1 MKIKYKFL
9 LSILSIILIF
19 GIILNIAIRYILIW
33 QMETTIT
40 NSLNHIMYSS
50 REAIK
55 YRLDSNEIRLGEDNL
70 DSQGDYLSRYISAN
84 FQCTVEMRSLEGRI
98 ITDNTDVFFKETL
111 DKGNGSAEDGAAVI
125 NLKYKDKE
133 LYGILSYPIFIN
145 KEKLGILNVVKD
157 FSDDYKESNKMI
169 FFITLIEGFICIFIY
184 LYTYIL
190 TTKITK
196 PIVTL
201 TEAVKEVGE
210 GDYSFSVA
218 VNGKDEL
225 SILLK
230 EFIGMKDK
238 IKAQIET
245 IKEEKE
251 KVETILKGRKSFF
264 DNVTHEMKTPLTAIS
279 GYAEMIMEEVVK
291 DEEFNKRAVER
302 IYLESERL
310 HGLIIDLIKVS
321 KGLSYTKEEVMPIDM
336 KVLIDETCDDMRSKA
351 RKNSLSIINI
361 VESGHIFGQV
371 NRIRELVINIIDN
384 GVKYSR
390 NNGEVRVIGKIQDN
404 DYVFIV
410 ESMSG
415 YIPEEVYGNIFE
427 PFIKSSKFNEEESR
441 GLGLYI
447 CNEIIKD
454 HDGFINI
461 TNGEKVIVETRI
473 LLYENEDGNNLE
485 TI

>member
-9 LSILSIILIF
+9 LSILSIVLIF

-33 QMETTIT
+33 QMESTIT

-55 YRLDSNEIRLGEDNL
+55 YRLDSDEIMVGEDNL

-84 FQCTVEMRSLEGRI
+84 FQCTIEMRGLDGKI
-98 ITDNTDVFFKETL
+98 ITDNTEVFFKETL
-111 DKGNGSAEDGAAVI
+111 DKGTLSAEDGAAVI

-145 KEKLGILNVVKD
+145 KEKQGILNVVKD

-169 FFITLIEGFICIFIY
+169 FFITLIEGFICVFIY

-196 PIVTL
+196 PIVAL

-210 GDYSFSVA
+210 GDYSFFID

-225 SILLK
+225 SILLR

-238 IKAQIET
+238 IKDQIET

-251 KVETILKGRKSFF
+251 KVETLLKGRKSFF

-279 GYAEMIMEEVVK
+279 GYAEMIMEDMVQ

-351 RKNSLSIINI
+351 KKNSLSIINS
-361 VESGHIFGQV
+361 VESGYIFGQV
-371 NRIRELVINIIDN
+371 NRIRELVINIMDN
-384 GVKYSR
+384 GIKYSR
-390 NNGEVRVIGKIQDN
+390 NNGEVRVIGKVQDN
-404 DYVFIV
+404 EYVFIV

-415 YIPEEVYGNIFE
+415 YIPEEVYANIFE
-427 PFIKSSKFNEEESR
+427 PFIKSNKFNEEESR

-447 CNEIIKD
+447 CNEIIKE
-454 HDGFINI
+454 HEGVINV

-473 LLYENEDGNNLE
+473 LLYENEYGNNLE